1 MKVTEKS
8 STSDKNEVCLSRNC
22 KNKKLKSQRGN
33 KKLKSQRGNIDKYN
47 KLLAKAEDL
56 GVIAIEFDHDFSYNK
71 RIKILKKI
79 IERQK

>member
-22 KNKKLKSQRGN
+22 KNKKLKSQRE
-33 KKLKSQRGNIDKYN
+33 NIDKYN

>member
-8 STSDKNEVCLSRNC
+8 STSDKNEVCLYRNY
-22 KNKKLKSQRGN
+22 KNKKLKSQRE
-33 KKLKSQRGNIDKYN
+33 NIDKYN

>member
-22 KNKKLKSQRGN
+22 KN

-71 RIKILKKI
+71 RIKILKKKKK
-79 IERQK
+79 RQK